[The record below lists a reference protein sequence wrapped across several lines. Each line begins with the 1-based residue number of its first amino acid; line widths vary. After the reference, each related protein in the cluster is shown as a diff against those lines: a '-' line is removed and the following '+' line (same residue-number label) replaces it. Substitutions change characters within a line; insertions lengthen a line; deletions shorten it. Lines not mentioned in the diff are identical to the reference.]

1 MKRIGSGLEV
11 MKRVCPFDIIQDMK
25 SIVSLF
31 KPGYGP
37 SSSHTMGPSIAA
49 KRFSELNPQAAAF
62 HVELLGSLAATGL
75 GHLTDQAIRK
85 SLAPKECRFTWSP
98 ETMLPR
104 HPNAMRFEALDVSG
118 RMQNTWTAFSIGGGT
133 VLGEEEADSAEP
145 SVYPHTTMTE
155 IMAYCRERQL
165 ELWEYVF
172 HFEGVGF
179 SLFLGEILELMNDA
193 VDRGLQRDDRLPGG
207 LGIKRRAMDYHSK
220 AGFMHAWLGRI
231 GHTFAYALAVA
242 EENAGGGLVVTAPTC
257 GSCGV
262 LPSVLRSLREAHQ
275 LNQKQM
281 IRALATAG
289 LIGTLVK
296 CRGSISGAEVG
307 CQGEIGTACAMG
319 AAAAAQLMGA
329 SIEQI
334 EYAAEMGLEHHL
346 GLTCDPVNGLVQIPC
361 IERNAVA
368 ATRALDAAVYAT
380 LSDGRHRISLDT
392 VIVTMKE
399 TGQDMGVSYRET
411 AQAGLA
417 RHHDPNAAFPQ

>member
-1 MKRIGSGLEV
+1 
-11 MKRVCPFDIIQDMK
+11 MK
-25 SIVSLF
+25 SITSLF

-49 KRFSELNPQAAAF
+49 RRFSERNPGADSF
-62 HVELLGSLAATGL
+62 HVELLGSLASTGR
-75 GHLTDQAIRK
+75 GHLTDQAVSK
-85 SLAPKECRFTWSP
+85 SLDPRPCRFTWSP
-98 ETMLPR
+98 DKVLPR
-104 HPNAMRFEALDVSG
+104 HPNAMRFEALDKSG
-118 RMQNTWTAFSIGGGT
+118 KRIDEWTAYSVGGGT
-133 VLGEEEADSAEP
+133 VIGEEESE
-145 SVYPHTTMTE
+145 SHEESSIYPHQTMAQVME
-155 IMAYCRERQL
+155 WCRERQR

-179 SLFLGEILELMNDA
+179 PMFLTEILELMNDA
-193 VDRGLQRDDRLPGG
+193 VERGLNREDRLPGG
-207 LGIKRRAMDYHSK
+207 LDIKRRAMDYHSK
-220 AGFMHAWLGRI
+220 SGFMHAWLSRI
-231 GHTFAYALAVA
+231 GRTFAYALAVA

-262 LPSVLRSLREAHQ
+262 LPSVLRSLREAHK
-275 LNQKQM
+275 LNQKQL

-329 SIEQI
+329 SVEQI

-346 GLTCDPVNGLVQIPC
+346 GLTCDPVGGLVQIPC

-392 VIVTMKE
+392 VIVTMKQ
-399 TGQDMGVSYRET
+399 TGLDLGVSYRET
-411 AQAGLA
+411 STGGLA
-417 RHHDPNAAFPQ
+417 RHHEPGQPNDE

>member
-1 MKRIGSGLEV
+1 
-11 MKRVCPFDIIQDMK
+11 MK
-25 SIVSLF
+25 SITTLF

-49 KRFSELNPQAAAF
+49 RQFFERNPEASSF

-75 GHLTDQAIRK
+75 GHLTDQAISK
-85 SLAPKECRFTWSP
+85 SLDPKPCRFTWSP
-98 ETMLPR
+98 QIVLSR
-104 HPNAMRFEALDVSG
+104 HPNAMRFEAHDNRGQVVD
-118 RMQNTWTAFSIGGGT
+118 RWTAFSVGGGSII
-133 VLGEEEADSAEP
+133 GEEASDGAKEP
-145 SVYPHTTMTE
+145 DVYPHQTMAE
-155 IMAYCRERQL
+155 VMLWCRERQL

-172 HFEGVGF
+172 HFEGIGF
-179 SLFLGEILELMNDA
+179 PLFLGEILELMNDA
-193 VDRGLQRDDRLPGG
+193 VDRGLNRDDRLPGG
-207 LGIKRRAMDYHSK
+207 LNIKRRAMDYYSK

-231 GHTFAYALAVA
+231 GRTFSYALAVA

-262 LPSVLRSLREAHQ
+262 LPAVLRSLREAHK

-281 IRALATAG
+281 MRALATAG

-380 LSDGRHRISLDT
+380 LSDGCHRISLDT
-392 VIVTMKE
+392 VIVTMKQ
-399 TGQDMGVSYRET
+399 TGLDMGASYRET
-411 AQAGLA
+411 ARGGLA
-417 RHHDPNAAFPQ
+417 RHHETKTDLPD